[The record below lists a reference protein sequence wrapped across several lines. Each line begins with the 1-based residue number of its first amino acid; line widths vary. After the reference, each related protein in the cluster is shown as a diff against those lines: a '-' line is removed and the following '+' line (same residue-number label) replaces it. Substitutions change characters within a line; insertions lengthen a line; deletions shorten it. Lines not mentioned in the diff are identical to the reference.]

1 MNYEKY
7 LIKKGKLDLLSSLKA
22 LDKKIVNK
30 KMKEY
35 DLKNIEE
42 LKEQIIEDFEFC
54 LSMSK
59 DDTFTKMYFQRLIN
73 NENSMFMSAYK
84 NDIEGLWVFIYEN
97 NGHYSYY
104 IPNEIKKIIK
114 KELNLE

>member
-7 LIKKGKLDLLSSLKA
+7 LIKKGNLDLLSSLKA

-54 LSMSK
+54 LSISK
-59 DDTFTKMYFQRLIN
+59 DDMFTKMYFQRLIN
-73 NENSMFMSAYK
+73 NENSMFMSAYE

-97 NGHYSYY
+97 NDHYSYY

>member
-7 LIKKGKLDLLSSLKA
+7 LIKKGNLDLLSSLKA

-42 LKEQIIEDFEFC
+42 LKEQIIEDIEFC
-54 LSMSK
+54 LSISK
-59 DDTFTKMYFQRLIN
+59 DDMFTKMYFQRLIN
-73 NENSMFMSAYK
+73 NENSMFMSAYE

-97 NGHYSYY
+97 NDHYSYY

-114 KELNLE
+114 KELNLG